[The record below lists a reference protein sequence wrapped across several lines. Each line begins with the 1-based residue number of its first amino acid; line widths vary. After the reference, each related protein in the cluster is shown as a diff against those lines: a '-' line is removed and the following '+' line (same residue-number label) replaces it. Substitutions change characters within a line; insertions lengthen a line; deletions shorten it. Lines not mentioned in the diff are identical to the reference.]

1 VRAAF
6 AEEEQKGLKKAEIGI
21 IGGSGLYAMPGLTSV
36 REERVTTPFGDPSE
50 AFIVGELEGRSVA
63 FLARHGRGHRIL
75 PTELNFRANL
85 FAMKMLGVERILS
98 VSAVGSL
105 KEEHKPTDFVI
116 PDQFI
121 DRTYA
126 RVSTFFGEGI
136 VAHVGFGDPVCA
148 TVASVFK
155 KACDAVGVVGKSGGT
170 YVCME
175 GPQFSTRAESN
186 LYRSWGADVIGM
198 TNLQEAKL
206 AREAEICYA
215 TMAMVTDYDCWREGH
230 DDVTVD
236 QIVAVLHQN
245 AENAAK
251 VVRSAIAAMPTE
263 KSCGCGD
270 ALKYAILTDRK
281 AIPAEARQRLAIL
294 LDKYLQ

>member
-1 VRAAF
+1 M
-6 AEEEQKGLKKAEIGI
+6 KKAEIGI
-21 IGGSGLYAMPGLTSV
+21 IGGSGLYAMPGLTNA
-36 REERVTTPFGDPSE
+36 REERLATPFGDPSD
-50 AFIVGELEGRSVA
+50 AFILGELEGRNVA

-75 PTELNFRANL
+75 PSELNFRANI

-105 KEEHKPTDFVI
+105 KEEHKPTDFI
-116 PDQFI
+116 MPDQFI
-121 DRTYA
+121 DRTFA
-126 RVSTFFGEGI
+126 RASTFFGDGI
-136 VAHVGFGDPVCA
+136 VAHVAFGDPVCGE
-148 TVASVFK
+148 VAGVFQQ
-155 KACDAVGVVGKSGGT
+155 ACDAVGVVGKTGGT

-236 QIVAVLHQN
+236 QVVAVLHQN
-245 AENAAK
+245 ADNASK
-251 VVRSAIAAMPTE
+251 VVRSAVAAMPEQART
-263 KSCGCGD
+263 CGCAD
-270 ALKYAILTDRK
+270 ALKYAILTDRS
-281 AIPAEARQRLAIL
+281 AIPAETRKKLSIL
-294 LDKYLQ
+294 LDKYL

>member
-1 VRAAF
+1 M
-6 AEEEQKGLKKAEIGI
+6 QQAEIGI
-21 IGGSGLYAMPGLTSV
+21 IGGSGLYAMPGLTAV
-36 REERVTTPFGDPSE
+36 REERVETPFGDPSD
-50 AFIVGELEGRSVA
+50 AFVLGELEGRKVA
-63 FLARHGRGHRIL
+63 FLARHGRGHRLL
-75 PTELNFRANL
+75 PSELNFRANIY
-85 FAMKMLGVERILS
+85 AMKKLGVERIIS

-121 DRTYA
+121 DRTFH
-126 RVSTFFGEGI
+126 RVSTFFGDGL

-148 TVASVFK
+148 TVG
-155 KACDAVGVVGKSGGT
+155 KAIAEGCAREGVVGKAGGT

-245 AENAAK
+245 AANACK
-251 VVRSAIAAMPTE
+251 VVRAAVAAMPRE
-263 KSCGCGD
+263 RNCACAA
-270 ALKYAILTDRK
+270 ALKFAMLTDP
-281 AIPAEARQRLAIL
+281 AVIPAETRKKLDL
-294 LDKYLQ
+294 LVGKYLNEGTKV